1 MYLSVRKSGKGHMLY
16 LLESF
21 RDKNGKPTSRVVHN
35 YGRLEDIPPK
45 ELEKLKEQY
54 ANKRMKKE
62 LELKQ
67 NKAIFD
73 ELLKRSQEEPKDGGS
88 IYISPLLHYG
98 QYAIKK
104 LWDDE
109 LNLYR
114 KIGNIQEARTKITS
128 YRLSDIA
135 LYLTSLKILDPC
147 SHLHAFNSQYSFL
160 GNFIEGVLQDNI
172 YSALETLGRH
182 KDAII
187 EYAAKRTLTPGSKPV
202 MLFYDVT
209 NCYFETAYDDREQF
223 IRKFKRKTVK
233 KMLKDLS
240 ISYEEIEQY
249 LRSPEFDFELN
260 KALEAQENR
269 LLRFRGLSKEMRYDL
284 PLVSIALIIDDRG
297 IPLDFQIYKGNESEY
312 KTMVKSIRALK
323 EKYDVKNAYIVA
335 DRGLNSTANLHM
347 LLKEGLGF
355 VVAQKVKYNKQIKEL
370 IEDEA
375 GWQKFS
381 DGDEEE
387 NNFRYKIAPF
397 IKQGRIDGP
406 DGTKQKITI
415 KCRIMLS
422 FNGKRQRRDLKQLE
436 EDKKKANE
444 AIAQGKLLSR
454 YGVAGWRGLLN
465 TAAEDIDKSLKNSEK
480 LSRASSLKKEVIA
493 ERKALAGYAA
503 VVFSPSESD
512 IENGIS
518 ISEEELLGSYLR
530 LVRIEECFRIM
541 KTNFSLRPM
550 YVHTPNSIAGHCLIC
565 VLALLILRL
574 IQIKLEEHGYTL
586 TIKEITSAL
595 YNATVTAIGA
605 DGDSLLLVP
614 NRRYEDVMS
623 VANAFIKHAQT
634 KEDVDAI
641 ADLQSVTENYLHN
654 SGGGDRLD
662 YIFKALDLIPL
673 KETCTVQEA
682 GRRLR
687 TRFAKKEDAL
697 GVVLSNILAANRNR
711 ILGKGTKDMAS

>member
-16 LLESF
+16 LMESF
-21 RDKNGKPTSRVVHN
+21 RKKDGKPTSRVVHN

-45 ELEKLKEQY
+45 ELQKIKEQY
-54 ANKRMKKE
+54 GDKRLKKE
-62 LELKQ
+62 LELKH
-67 NKAIFD
+67 NKAVFD
-73 ELLKRSQEEPKDGGS
+73 ELLKQSREEPAAGGS
-88 IYISPLLHYG
+88 IYICPLLHYG
-98 QYAIKK
+98 QYAVKK

-114 KIGNIQEARTKITS
+114 KIGNIQEAHTRIRS

-135 LYLTSLKILDPC
+135 LHLTALKILDPC

-172 YSALETLGRH
+172 YAALDTLGKH
-182 KDAII
+182 KDAIL

-209 NCYFETAYDDREQF
+209 NCYFETACDDKEQF

-233 KMLKDLS
+233 KMLSDPS
-240 ISYEEIEQY
+240 MSYEAIEQY
-249 LRSPEFDFELN
+249 LISPEFDFELN
-260 KALEAQENR
+260 QALEAQEKR

-284 PLVSIALIIDDRG
+284 PLVSIALVIDDRG

-312 KTMVKSIRALK
+312 KSMATSIRALK
-323 EKYDVKNAYIVA
+323 QKYDVKNAYIAA

-347 LLKEGLGF
+347 LLQEGFGF

-370 IEDEA
+370 IDDEA
-375 GWQKFS
+375 GWQEFS
-381 DGDEEE
+381 GGNEESD
-387 NNFRYKIAPF
+387 FRYRIAPF
-397 IKQGRIDGP
+397 IKQGQIDGP
-406 DGTKQKITI
+406 DGKKQKITL
-415 KCRIMLS
+415 KCRIMLT

-436 EDKKKANE
+436 EDKKKADD
-444 AIAQGKLLSR
+444 AINQGKLLSR
-454 YGVAGWRGLLN
+454 YGGAGWRGLVSTL
-465 TAAEDIDKSLKNSEK
+465 AEDLDKGSRNSEK
-480 LSRASSLKKEVIA
+480 LSRASSLKEAVIA

-503 VVFSPSESD
+503 VVFSPSGSD
-512 IENGIS
+512 MENGIS
-518 ISEEELLGSYLR
+518 ISEEELMGSYLR

-550 YVHTPNSIAGHCLIC
+550 YVYTPNSIAGHCLIC
-565 VLALLILRL
+565 VLALLILRM
-574 IQIKLEEHGYTL
+574 IQIKLEEHGYAL
-586 TIKEITSAL
+586 TTKEITSAL
-595 YNATVTAIGA
+595 YNATVTGIGA
-605 DGDSLLLVP
+605 DGESFLLAP
-614 NRRYEDVMS
+614 SKRYDDVMS
-623 VANAFIKHAQT
+623 VAKACVKHAQT
-634 KEDVDAI
+634 KDDIDAI
-641 ADLQSVTENYLHN
+641 ADLQSISENYLHN
-654 SGGGDRLD
+654 SRDGDRLD
-662 YIFKALDLIPL
+662 YIFKVLDLIPL

-711 ILGKGTKDMAS
+711 ILGKGTKDTAS